1 MATAPTSPTVASGV
15 GPISFIYN
23 LITEGVAPTAGLKA
37 YREAGG
43 MIRTQRFF
51 QAYGEVAAAVGRRP
65 VVEAAPATSV
75 PSADEISRRASAARP
90 GYLYRVGVINTQRGI
105 VTERGAMAEET
116 VLDWVAVRSEHLL
129 QYAEAMALA
138 EETISTGY
146 RSESGLVTLQGSFV
160 SEVNEFYRLGPDE

>member
-1 MATAPTSPTVASGV
+1 MASGV

-23 LITEGVAPTAGLKA
+23 LLTEGVAPTVGLQQ
-37 YREAGG
+37 YRAVGG
-43 MIRTQRFF
+43 MIRTQRWF
-51 QAYGEVAAAVGRRP
+51 QAYGEVAAAVSRRP
-65 VVEAAPATSV
+65 LVEAAPSEAI

-105 VTERGAMAEET
+105 VTERGTQAEET
-116 VLDWVAVRSEHLL
+116 VLDWVAVRSERLL